1 MSWGRPEEMEEKKK
15 YFFYEQFQ
23 RRRKIRSFIYLSSFF
38 NFFFRLT
45 TREGHQKLK
54 NNHPQYKLWNRQN
67 QKKEILS
74 TGVDMLFLGI
84 QKEMFA

>member
-1 MSWGRPEEMEEKKK
+1 MNNFKGGGRLEVL
-15 YFFYEQFQ
+15 YICLLFL
-23 RRRKIRSFIYLSSFF
+23 I
-38 NFFFRLT
+38 FFFRLT

-84 QKEMFA
+84 QKEMVA